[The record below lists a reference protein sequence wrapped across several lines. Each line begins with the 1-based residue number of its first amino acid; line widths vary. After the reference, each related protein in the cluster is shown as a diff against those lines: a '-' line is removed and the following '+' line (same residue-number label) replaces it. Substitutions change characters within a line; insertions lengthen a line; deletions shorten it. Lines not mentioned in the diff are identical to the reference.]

1 MGGFG
6 LKYRPVPIKRVF
18 PGSIAQESDLQE
30 GDLILSINGQKI
42 SDIFD
47 YRFLIADENLV
58 LEVQKKNGEIW
69 EIEIEKDEYED
80 LGIEFENLM
89 IDDTKSCR
97 NKCIFC
103 FIDQLPKGMR
113 ETLYFKDDDSRLSFF
128 MGNYVT
134 LTNMSYD
141 DIDRIIKYKMSPIN
155 VSVHTSNPELRVYM
169 LRNKTAG
176 DVMDKIKRLIE
187 GGIKVNAQIV
197 LVRGVNDGKELDRTL
212 KDLSALYPGL
222 NSISVVPVGITKY
235 REGLYELKPFDMES
249 SREVIKQVEA
259 WQMEL
264 LSKYGSRIVFI
275 ADEFYIMAGL
285 EIPDYCVYED
295 FPQIENGVGLVAML
309 KKEFDDYFEEL
320 ELKLENKREVSI
332 ATGVSSY
339 KYIKEMIDILE
350 NKYKNLYVHVYK
362 IKNNFFGE
370 NVTVTGLLTGQ
381 DIERQLSGKNLGR
394 ELLLSESMLK
404 SGERVFLDDYTVEML
419 EDKLKTKITIVKNNG
434 KDFIEKVLGIVL

>member
-1 MGGFG
+1 M
-6 LKYRPVPIKRVF
+6 KYRPVPIKRVL

-419 EDKLKTKITIVKNNG
+419 EDKLKTKITIVRNNG
-434 KDFIEKVLGIVL
+434 KYFIEKVLGIVL